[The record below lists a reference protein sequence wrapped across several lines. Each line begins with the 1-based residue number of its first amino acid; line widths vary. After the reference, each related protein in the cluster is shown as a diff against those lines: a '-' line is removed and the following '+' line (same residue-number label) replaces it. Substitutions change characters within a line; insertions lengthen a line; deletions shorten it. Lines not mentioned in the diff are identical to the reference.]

1 MVHKPCMAIWLFTN
15 NHLPLLLDFACHP
28 KNLVFSVLHSK
39 KEPASFTG
47 GELWRQSLLLR
58 WPGRNRLLLV
68 FFFPKWGATLWVQ
81 HGCSALASLAGGLFQ
96 DPWRRHSTAG
106 CDGVPCLWYGTTM
119 ALQGLVLL
127 TSSSEEGP
135 YRSANHL
142 LNLLLIIDIFIHC
155 NKQDESSRVMVGS
168 ADL

>member
-1 MVHKPCMAIWLFTN
+1 
-15 NHLPLLLDFACHP
+15 
-28 KNLVFSVLHSK
+28 
-39 KEPASFTG
+39 
-47 GELWRQSLLLR
+47 
-58 WPGRNRLLLV
+58 
-68 FFFPKWGATLWVQ
+68 
-81 HGCSALASLAGGLFQ
+81 
-96 DPWRRHSTAG
+96 
-106 CDGVPCLWYGTTM
+106 M

>member
-1 MVHKPCMAIWLFTN
+1 
-15 NHLPLLLDFACHP
+15 
-28 KNLVFSVLHSK
+28 
-39 KEPASFTG
+39 
-47 GELWRQSLLLR
+47 
-58 WPGRNRLLLV
+58 
-68 FFFPKWGATLWVQ
+68 
-81 HGCSALASLAGGLFQ
+81 
-96 DPWRRHSTAG
+96 
-106 CDGVPCLWYGTTM
+106 M

-135 YRSANHL
+135 YRSANH